1 MNRLLPAASA
11 LLVLVASLPAQA
23 QEARGGARRAAIDTV
38 VAVGDYFGDAGM
50 WQTQLVLDTSTSVE
64 LMPSLQ
70 ATVRP
75 LFWRTKD
82 GTWKNYTP
90 HVSLRYEFEAR
101 SNWRI
106 EVGRFPSPV
115 GLGMTENRPDVNPGV
130 LWCHRPY
137 YGDLPSFGDGS
148 APHALISANYP
159 VGVHVSTSGDRW
171 DARVAATDRAPVDLW
186 TARDGTP
193 RRLNVVAGA
202 GVSPRQGVRIGVAT
216 ARGRSG
222 DHLSSVPYSLV
233 NVEGELAFRH
243 TRVSGEWTRDVFDT
257 PSAGRVA
264 SGWTMQARQA
274 LTPRIFVH
282 SRVSTVDAP
291 LVRPGGGVDRLE
303 SFFADTTLGYLVTPE
318 VTLRVGHAAL
328 KGWGAAAVDHQAG
341 VSVVWAQRWW

>member
-1 MNRLLPAASA
+1 
-11 LLVLVASLPAQA
+11 
-23 QEARGGARRAAIDTV
+23 
-38 VAVGDYFGDAGM
+38 
-50 WQTQLVLDTSTSVE
+50 
-64 LMPSLQ
+64 
-70 ATVRP
+70 
-75 LFWRTKD
+75 
-82 GTWKNYTP
+82 
-90 HVSLRYEFEAR
+90 VSLRYELEKR

-106 EVGRFPSPV
+106 EVGRFPSPI

-137 YGDLPSFGDGS
+137 YGDLPSFGEGS
-148 APHALISANYP
+148 APHALLSANYP
-159 VGVHVSTSGDRW
+159 IGVHVSTSGDRW
-171 DARVAATDRAPVDLW
+171 DARVATIDRAPVDVW

-202 GVSPRQGVRIGVAT
+202 GVTPRQGVRIGMAA

-222 DHLSSVPYSLV
+222 DDTSSVPYSLV
-233 NVEGELAFRH
+233 NVEGEFAFGY
-243 TRVSGEWTRDVFDT
+243 TRISGEWTRDAFT
-257 PSAGRVA
+257 TLSGERVA

-282 SRVSTVDAP
+282 TRVSTVEAP
-291 LVRPGGGVDRLE
+291 LVQPDGGVDLLE

-328 KGWGAAAVDHQAG
+328 KGWGAGAIDHQVG